1 MLVDF
6 ISLVTCF
13 TAPARDKFYHM
24 TVKLSQKKAQN
35 AWIHAQCLDHT
46 NPFGKG
52 AVAVTNAVNHL
63 GYVQID
69 TINVIERCHHHIL
82 FNRIPGY
89 ERRHLREAQ
98 TDNKTIFEYW
108 THALSYVAT
117 ADYKYFVG
125 QMKNIN
131 TLNGSWFSTV
141 TAAEYRKVKNLISKE
156 GPISIR
162 DIKDDVPVEK
172 THAWGSTKPSK
183 KALQLGFYR
192 GEFVIGERDGMLK
205 KYELTDKHFGWD
217 SRPAAATEREYSE
230 YILNRALKAQGLVSL
245 DSVCHL
251 DAKQKPKIEKLIE
264 SLSKTGKLVEVEIQD
279 AAKIRH
285 WARPEFLDEKI
296 ATSKLTHILSPFDP
310 LIIQRK
316 RLKLFFDYEHL
327 FEAYIPKERRKFGYF
342 TLPVLMQN
350 KIVALLDLKTD
361 RINKKLLVN
370 NWIWREKNKS
380 AESKILIEQQ
390 LHRFENFQLS

>member
-1 MLVDF
+1 MKIK
-6 ISLVTCF
+6 ISKT
-13 TAPARDKFYHM
+13 
-24 TVKLSQKKAQN
+24 KAQN
-35 AWIHAQCLDHT
+35 AWIHAQCL
-46 NPFGKG
+46 NQAQPFGTG
-52 AVAVTNAVNHL
+52 ATAVTNAINHL

-98 TDNKTIFEYW
+98 TENKTIFEYW

-131 TLNGSWFSTV
+131 TLNGTWFSTV
-141 TAAEYRKVKNLISKE
+141 TPAEYRKVKNLIRKD

-162 DIKDDVPVEK
+162 DIKDDVLIKK

-192 GEFVIGERDGMLK
+192 GEFVVGERDGMLK

-217 SRPAAATEREYSE
+217 SKPTAVKDREYSE
-230 YILNRALKAQGLVSL
+230 YILNRALKAQGVVSL
-245 DSVCHL
+245 DSISHL
-251 DAKQKPKIEKLIE
+251 DAKQKPKIEKLIKSQKNTG
-264 SLSKTGKLVEVEIQD
+264 SLIEVEIQD
-279 AAKIRH
+279 AEKIRH
-285 WARPEFLDEKI
+285 WARPDFITGKFS
-296 ATSKLTHILSPFDP
+296 TSKLTHILSPFDP

-316 RLKLFFDYEHL
+316 RLKLFFEYEHL
-327 FEAYIPKERRKFGYF
+327 FEAYIPKEKRKFGYF

-370 NWIWREKNKS
+370 NWVWREKNKS
-380 AESKILIEQQ
+380 AERKILIEQQ
-390 LHRFENFQLS
+390 LHRFEKFQLS